1 MVITLKKKP
10 TIFFGIEIGTH
21 SIKIV
26 AGELL
31 EDDIVKLLGYQ
42 EVETDRVLKGEIVE
56 AKRIKEQLTEAINN
70 IENDVG
76 AKMEHVQLAVTG
88 PHVAYYNSK
97 GISVISDHKEIT
109 EDDIAQA
116 QNTARQ
122 HKLPPDTVLINVC
135 DRRYILDG
143 KREVPLPLGMFCTRL
158 ETEVHLIYGDYNR
171 IYTAV
176 RIIQDILFNEI
187 DNISFS
193 GLAAGRAVISNESAE
208 NGVLIIDL
216 GSGTTEYIVLH
227 SPGVYHSGVITVGC
241 DHIVNDLSIG
251 LKISEAHAKEVF
263 ESIGKHGSAC
273 MTPDGRNRIVE
284 VETANGIKRK
294 IPVSTIE
301 RIVELRLDE
310 LFTSIREDL
319 LNNDCYKRMN
329 NGCFLCGGGALIP
342 GILKLGQKVLHIR
355 MQQGIPHN
363 INGPELVTNSPR
375 FATPVGLIRISHR
388 EFEVSQSQNRPL
400 KYEIKQELGQ
410 LWEVI
415 KGSFRW

>member
-1 MVITLKKKP
+1 MFITLKKKAP
-10 TIFFGIEIGTH
+10 IFFGIEIGTH

-31 EDDIVKLLGYQ
+31 EDDVVELLGYQ
-42 EVETDRVLKGEIVE
+42 EVATDRVLKGEIVE
-56 AKRIKEQLTEAINN
+56 AKRIEEQLMEAINS

-88 PHVAYYNSK
+88 QHVEHYNSK
-97 GISVISDHKEIT
+97 GISVIANHKEVT

-116 QNTARQ
+116 QDTARKYNQ
-122 HKLPPDTVLINVC
+122 APDTVLINVC

-171 IYTAV
+171 IHTAV

-187 DNISFS
+187 DNVSFS
-193 GLAAGRAVISNESAE
+193 GLAAARAVVSNENAE
-208 NGVLIIDL
+208 NGALVIDV

-251 LKISEAHAKEVF
+251 LKISETRARELLDNLG
-263 ESIGKHGSAC
+263 EHGSAC

-284 VETANGIKRK
+284 IETANGIKRK

-310 LFTSIREDL
+310 LFTIIREDL

-342 GILKLGQKVLHIR
+342 DVLKLAQKVLHIR
-355 MQQGIPHN
+355 TRQGIPHN
-363 INGPELVTNSPR
+363 INGPEQVTNSPR
-375 FATPVGLIRISHR
+375 FATPVGLLRISHR
-388 EFEVSQSQNRPL
+388 EFEASQSQNRSL
-400 KYEIKQELGQ
+400 KYEIKQDLGH

-415 KGSFRW
+415 RRTFRW